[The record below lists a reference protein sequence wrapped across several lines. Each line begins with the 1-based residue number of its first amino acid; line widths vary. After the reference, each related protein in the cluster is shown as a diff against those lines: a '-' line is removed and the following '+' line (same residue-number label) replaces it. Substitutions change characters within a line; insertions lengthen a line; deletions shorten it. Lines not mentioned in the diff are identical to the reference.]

1 MKSIFNLALLFRI
14 AIVTSLL
21 IAFPA
26 GDARADRRSF
36 TNTYEYSTVPEGKT
50 ALELWST
57 QGRRTWDASSPQF
70 YEQILEIEHGLTDHW
85 DIAYYTVLSQV
96 AGDETTSE
104 PLHLDE
110 VKLETRY
117 RLGDRGEWPVD
128 VLLYLELSKH
138 FAESHYGIEGKV
150 IVARDFDKL
159 LVAVNAISEIV
170 VGNDA
175 AETEP
180 ELAFAAGASYEVHPK
195 LRLGAETWGARE
207 EGVNILSAGPAI
219 SAAPSSNLWV
229 TVTAGFGLT
238 DAADKFSARAIIGIE
253 L

>member
-1 MKSIFNLALLFRI
+1 MLRFASAVTLAVL
-14 AIVTSLL
+14 AVASST
-21 IAFPA
+21 
-26 GDARADRRSF
+26 ARADRRSF

-57 QGRRTWDASSPQF
+57 QGRRTWDSSSPQF
-70 YEQILEIEHGLTDHW
+70 YEQILEVEHGLTDHW
-85 DIAYYTVLSQV
+85 DIAYYTVLSEV
-96 AGDETTSE
+96 AGDAMTSE

-117 RLGDRGEWPVD
+117 RLADRGEWPVD

-138 FAESHYGIEGKV
+138 FGESHYGIEGKV

-159 LVAVNAISEIV
+159 TVAANAISEVV

-180 ELAFAAGASYEVHPK
+180 ELAVAVGATYEVHPK
-195 LRLGAETWGARE
+195 LRLGAETWGARA
-207 EGVNILSAGPAI
+207 EGMNVLSAGPAI
-219 SAAPSSNLWV
+219 NVAPSGNLWV
-229 TVTAGFGLT
+229 TLTAGFGLT
-238 DAADKFSARAIIGIE
+238 DAADKFSARAIVGIE